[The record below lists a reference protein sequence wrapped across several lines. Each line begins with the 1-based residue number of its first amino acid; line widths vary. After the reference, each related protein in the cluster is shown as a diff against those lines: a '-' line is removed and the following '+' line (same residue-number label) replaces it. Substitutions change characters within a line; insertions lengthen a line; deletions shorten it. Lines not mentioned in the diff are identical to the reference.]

1 MSIYTVH
8 EPLPRASEATA
19 DPVRFRFV
27 RDGFHFWAFVLGP
40 VWMLFHRLWLV
51 FLLYVILSAA
61 LHTALWFAGATWGT
75 KFVIGVLISML
86 IGLENSN
93 AAALDVV
100 AARLEDSRRGRSRRC
115 RKRRAAVLRAGSR
128 QAAPRQTGIA
138 HRHRPPLRL
147 RHRPTRPRRKHSP
160 RCWDCSPS
168 QGCRGDRRDCRL
180 RVGVICTPRPRRSNV
195 RRAS

>member
-61 LHTALWFAGATWGT
+61 LQTALWFAGATWGT
-75 KFVIGVLISML
+75 KFVIGLLISML
-86 IGLENSN
+86 IGLEAPTLRRWTLSRRGWSTVG
-93 AAALDVV
+93 VV
-100 AARLEDSRRGRSRRC
+100 AADDAESAERRFFD
-115 RKRRAAVLRAGSR
+115 AWSR
-128 QAAPRQTGIA
+128 QAAPRRWDRAPPPAASQAPTQAYPAPTQTQPAVLGLF
-138 HRHRPPLRL
+138 PEPGL
-147 RHRPTRPRRKHSP
+147 PR
-160 RCWDCSPS
+160 
-168 QGCRGDRRDCRL
+168 
-180 RVGVICTPRPRRSNV
+180 
-195 RRAS
+195 